1 LTTKTI
7 TGAEE
12 ERTVEGLIEVRPLR
26 RGRHGDKAA
35 MPLLQSRVLISEA
48 GKSACAILGGAE
60 ERHNQKRGFGKGHAV
75 RLGACHAVGRMLC
88 GWAHAMRLGACHA
101 VGRMPCTPTVPFA
114 KSEMRRWARRYS
126 CRVRTK
132 GIQSRLGTGGDPG
145 EGYKTAEIR
154 ETLMLLRCGLAT
166 YRSVEGHG
174 DKAAVPLLPYYHYRI
189 RVI

>member
-1 LTTKTI
+1 
-7 TGAEE
+7 
-12 ERTVEGLIEVRPLR
+12 VRPLR
-26 RGRHGDKAA
+26 RRGHGDKAA
-35 MPLLQSRVLISEA
+35 VPLLQSRVLISEA

-101 VGRMPCTPTVPFA
+101 VGRMLCGWAHAMRLGACHAVGRMPCAPTVPFA